1 MNLPQ
6 RVKNIILKPRSEWE
20 TISHENR
27 TLRQMALR
35 YVFPLAGLAAFA
47 AMLGWTF
54 VGVDNVFVKLGG
66 IRWGLYELVEKFLV
80 FTLTILIA
88 TFAIDFLAPFFKS
101 QKNINKSAELVSY
114 SCTPGLVGALLTIIP
129 SIGFVGYLF
138 GLYGFYLWWLGLEPM
153 KQTPDDKQ
161 IPYLIV
167 SIVLVIVVFAVLA
180 NLLAWGLQPVFGVDP
195 LPDLKLH

>member
-54 VGVDNVFVKLGG
+54 VGVDNVFV
-66 IRWGLYELVEKFLV
+66 
-80 FTLTILIA
+80 
-88 TFAIDFLAPFFKS
+88 
-101 QKNINKSAELVSY
+101 NINKSAELVSY